1 MSSMPIA
8 TASNSPRAQASTPTG
23 WPLPCSSC
31 AWPRPTI
38 PLFALS
44 LSTHPPAQQ
53 RLDRIEVA
61 MGDRLDGFAGK
72 PPVPLAL
79 RLAR

>member
-1 MSSMPIA
+1 MA
-8 TASNSPRAQASTPTG
+8 TPDD
-23 WPLPCSSC
+23 
-31 AWPRPTI
+31 
-38 PLFALS
+38 PLFTLS

-53 RLDRIEVA
+53 RLDRSEVA

-72 PPVPLAL
+72 PPVPRAL